1 MVFQLKEISN
11 VSSLLPGLLVQALI
25 TSVSQFGLNVEML
38 GSFSGTIDL
47 YQIPQGDTSRF
58 VSGKKVKARVL
69 YEIVGSSPPQFALS
83 LCEHVVSLKP
93 KTLTDGK
100 ETLEDGFP
108 IGTQLQSIK
117 VIRVE
122 SERGLVVEVRD
133 MVYGFVHVR
142 LILLSGVQDF
152 NRKYRSLMSPTSM
165 FPLCLRTPANGRSAA
180 SIQPVLSVTILSTA
194 FFSCPCGIP
203 F

>member
-1 MVFQLKEISN
+1 MSKL
-11 VSSLLPGLLVQALI
+11 
-25 TSVSQFGLNVEML
+25 L